1 MRWAGWH
8 TAEIAFEQI
17 PQPSEV
23 VSYRAVWR
31 GRASCQCQCPEAGGS
46 LAGGR
51 DSRKTSVARGRRE
64 VTMGKRS
71 DRVEGR
77 KESEDT
83 GLVRSL
89 TRVRT

>member
-31 GRASCQCQCPEAGGS
+31 GRARPEAGGS